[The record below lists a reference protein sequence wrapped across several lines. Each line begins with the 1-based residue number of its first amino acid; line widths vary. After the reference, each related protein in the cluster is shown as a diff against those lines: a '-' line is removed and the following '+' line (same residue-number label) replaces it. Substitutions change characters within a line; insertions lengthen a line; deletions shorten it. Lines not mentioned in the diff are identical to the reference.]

1 MRSAAI
7 MQAEKAEK
15 TKTTAPTNG
24 TAKPAEVT
32 AAPVEEVVVPPVTVP
47 EVVANPTGPGVT
59 SVAAEAAP
67 MVTAESAAMSSAS
80 GSQTTD
86 RFKLV
91 PTGTWP
97 PPIYVDPAANEQ
109 ERHYIEHRW
118 HAQWDWYDKRAS
130 EAKRVYQRLQI
141 VIGIGS
147 VTVPVLIGFNP
158 SDATVSEAL
167 RVATVVLSLTVAVA
181 AAVENVKKYGDN
193 WRSFRGAAEEL
204 LREKA
209 LYDVRSGPYR
219 KTKTPFLLF
228 VQRCEEIMTKQNG
241 SFLQLAEEV
250 QQTQGQGNQAGKG
263 GADDTPGV

>member
-1 MRSAAI
+1 
-7 MQAEKAEK
+7 MQAEKVDKNK
-15 TKTTAPTNG
+15 TNNG
-24 TAKPAEVT
+24 TAKTTDVT
-32 AAPVEEVVVPPVTVP
+32 AAPVQPAVA
-47 EVVANPTGPGVT
+47 EVVANSTGPGVT

-67 MVTAESAAMSSAS
+67 LVTAESASIPTTSAAAS
-80 GSQTTD
+80 ND

-97 PPIYVDPAANEQ
+97 PPIYVDPNATEQ

-118 HAQWDWYDKRAS
+118 YAQWEWYDKKAS
-130 EAKRVYQRLQI
+130 EAKRNHQRTQML
-141 VIGIGS
+141 
-147 VTVPVLIGFNP
+147 VLIGSTLITALVAFTPP
-158 SDATVSEAL
+158 SSLEAALPWLPDTIRVVTVIISIGVGVYTGL
-167 RVATVVLSLTVAVA
+167 
-181 AAVENVKKYGDN
+181 ENQVFKYGDN

-219 KTKTPFLLF
+219 KTKTAFLLF

-250 QQTQGQGNQAGKG
+250 QQGQGSQQSKNNS
-263 GADDTPGV
+263 DDHPLM